1 MVRLFCMHGLVV
13 PDAGEKNP
21 AVDERSLAWGAGG
34 RDLGKQCVD
43 GRSGAEY
50 PAVNGATFA
59 NHCGSD
65 ARAGSPSGNHR
76 QHCGCQRRKPFVHDR
91 KIASGIITNRRTSS
105 SGEQL
110 SGKLRADEHLES
122 LHKGKSGC
130 YTAGSANR
138 NPNNV
143 CRFNPCRRLGDQH
156 VIEGGGERTAIQYD
170 RQRGAADTQ
179 RPASS
184 WQVGLLPNLRVSMG
198 S

>member
-1 MVRLFCMHGLVV
+1 MLVKKILPSTSGLSLGELVDVTLANNVSMGVAAPSTLRLTGQRLQTTADLTPGQEVLAEITGNIAVANDGNPSFTTVKLLLASSQI
-13 PDAGEKNP
+13 AGPVAAVNSSAGSFALTNIWSLFTKANP
-21 AVDERSLAWGAGG
+21 AV
-34 RDLGKQCVD
+34 
-43 GRSGAEY
+43 
-50 PAVNGATFA
+50 T
-59 NHCGSD
+59 
-65 ARAGSPSGNHR
+65 
-76 QHCGCQRRKPFVHDR
+76 
-91 KIASGIITNRRTSS
+91 
-105 SGEQL
+105 
-110 SGKLRADEHLES
+110 
-122 LHKGKSGC
+122 
-130 YTAGSANR
+130 TAGSANR

>member
-1 MVRLFCMHGLVV
+1 MRSLRRNRHRRRTDQRTKTFETKNKTVATKRRAEMVRLFCMHGLVV

-130 YTAGSANR
+130 YN
-138 NPNNV
+138 
-143 CRFNPCRRLGDQH
+143 
-156 VIEGGGERTAIQYD
+156 
-170 RQRGAADTQ
+170 
-179 RPASS
+179 S
-184 WQVGLLPNLRVSMG
+184 WKCKPEPK
-198 S
+198 